1 MTDVAHHETVIRPT
15 KGWGRLR
22 LREAVAYRD
31 LLAALAQ
38 RDIKLRYRQT
48 ALGVIWVVLQ
58 PLLGAGLLSFV
69 FGKIAKLPGEGV
81 PYFVFTYF
89 GFLAWN
95 LFSGVLSRLS
105 PSLVNSAALI
115 SKVYFPRLLVPLAA
129 SFSALVD
136 FAVASL
142 LGVVLLIAY
151 GIAPT
156 FATLALP
163 VFVFLLFLIAFAAGL
178 GAASAAVSY
187 RDVNFVLP
195 VFLQLAMYA
204 SPVAYSVGAVPE
216 RYRTLY
222 QLNPLA
228 PLLQGVR
235 WSVLHTNAPSWPAV
249 VYSAAVAAALTA
261 AGLLTFTRMER
272 SFVDVI

>member
-1 MTDVAHHETVIRPT
+1 MPDIAAAETVLQPT
-15 KGWGRLR
+15 RGWGRLR
-22 LREAVAYRD
+22 VREAFAYRD
-31 LLAALAQ
+31 LLYALAL
-38 RDIKLRYRQT
+38 RDLKLRYRQT

-69 FGKIAKLPGEGV
+69 FGKVAGLPGEGV

-95 LFSGVLSRLS
+95 LFAGVLSRIS

-115 SKVYFPRLLVPLAA
+115 SKVFFPRILVPLSAA
-129 SFSALVD
+129 VSAAVD
-136 FAVASL
+136 FLVAAL
-142 LGVVLLIAY
+142 LGVVLLVAY

-156 FATLALP
+156 TATLTLP
-163 VFVFLLFLIAFAAGL
+163 LWVLLLFGMAFAAGL
-178 GAASAAVSY
+178 AAASAAVAY

-195 VFLQLAMYA
+195 VFLQLLLYA
-204 SPVAYSVGAVPE
+204 SPVAYSVTAVPE
-216 RYRTLY
+216 TYRTLY

-228 PLLQGVR
+228 PVLQGFR
-235 WSVLHTNAPSWPAV
+235 WAVLNTDPPSWPAV
-249 VYSAAVAAALTA
+249 GYAAGVLVAFTA